1 MPKVSLNFFCT
12 YSEEAGCPLNKIT
25 KQSIYTTSSRPGF
38 RLKLM
43 AMTAKKNYM
52 MTIRL
57 LLGLISPKN
66 TLHDDENNC
75 GSDCVDELNSHFLGE
90 LILVIEVDHQS
101 SLMSRLASPPLTF
114 ASHTVGCFCHAAP
127 GPRCFTF

>member
-1 MPKVSLNFFCT
+1 MPKVSSAHT
-12 YSEEAGCPLNKIT
+12 PRRDVPQNKIT

-38 RLKLM
+38 RLNLM

-90 LILVIEVDHQS
+90 LILVVEVDNES
-101 SLMSRLASPPLTF
+101 PRMMMMMMTGLAAPPRC
-114 ASHTVGCFCHAAP
+114 SHTFSSHTIGCS
-127 GPRCFTF
+127 